1 MGKRRT
7 KKRLDLLT
15 SDQAAAPQE
24 VPRKRGRPRKVIAV
38 KEKADQEGDNIPDET
53 GDEQQQQQQE
63 HQQEEAS
70 SSRDAGKDEEKAI
83 QEQNQED
90 EKPSSSRGRRK
101 SRKPLKST

>member
-1 MGKRRT
+1 MGKRRA

-15 SDQAAAPQE
+15 SDQTAAPQE

-38 KEKADQEGDNIPDET
+38 KEKADNKPDET
-53 GDEQQQQQQE
+53 AEEQQQQQQ
-63 HQQEEAS
+63 QQEAS

-83 QEQNQED
+83 QEQNQEE

>member
-1 MGKRRT
+1 MGKRRA

-15 SDQAAAPQE
+15 SDQTAAPQE

-38 KEKADQEGDNIPDET
+38 KEKADHEADNKPDET
-53 GDEQQQQQQE
+53 AEEQQHQQQ
-63 HQQEEAS
+63 EAS

-83 QEQNQED
+83 QEQNQEE

>member
-1 MGKRRT
+1 MGKRRA

-15 SDQAAAPQE
+15 SDQTAAPQE

-38 KEKADQEGDNIPDET
+38 KEKADNKPDET
-53 GDEQQQQQQE
+53 AEEQQQQQQ
-63 HQQEEAS
+63 EAS

-83 QEQNQED
+83 QEQNQEE